1 MYCLLVWELLL
12 QTLPVLL
19 LHDVH
24 DRGVHGHQSQDVVGQ
39 TRHEETAG
47 IIVSLHATCVLYE
60 RDLQDSALGT
70 GTAGVANG
78 IREAAKNPGRA
89 EHG

>member
-39 TRHEETAG
+39 TRHEET
-47 IIVSLHATCVLYE
+47 E
-60 RDLQDSALGT
+60 DSALGT